1 MAFKSVDEV
10 LSFAI
15 GKEEEAAKMYADL
28 AGQMKKP
35 YMRKVF
41 EDFANEELGHKEK
54 LLGIKRE
61 ELLQPVAEKVMD
73 LKIAEMLV
81 DVVPVS
87 DMDYQQALI
96 LAMKEEKAAFK
107 LYTELAG
114 STDDESLRATLLSL
128 AQEEARH
135 KLRFE
140 IEYDDEFLSDY

>member
-1 MAFKSVDEV
+1 MAFKSVEEILD
-10 LSFAI
+10 FAI
-15 GKEEEAAKMYADL
+15 NKEEEAAKMYTDL
-28 AGQMKKP
+28 AGQMTKP

-54 LLGIKRE
+54 LLGIKRG
-61 ELLQPVAEKVMD
+61 ELLQPVAGKVMD
-73 LKIAEMLV
+73 LKLAEMLV

-96 LAMKEEKAAFK
+96 FAMKEEKAAFK
-107 LYTELAG
+107 LYTELAQ
-114 STDDESLRATLLSL
+114 SADDEGLRATLFSL

-140 IEYDDEFLSDY
+140 IEYDDEFLSGY